1 MEMKLFRKDE
11 VSCMKTSNYNI
22 IFEHRSK
29 NLAFNSATCALAE
42 VNDTFFR
49 LLNEIEQN
57 NFCKENL
64 NEEDLKI
71 FKSMK
76 KCGFIVDDCLDE
88 IEFLK
93 FKSYQGRFNTDNLRL
108 TIAPTFACNFA
119 CPYCYENT
127 KNEIMTESVIKAICE
142 EVHAA
147 AECKKRIYITW
158 YGGEPLL
165 AKNII
170 WHLSE
175 NFLKDCENFGAHY
188 SARIVTNGYLID
200 AETVEKFKNYK
211 ITNAQ
216 ITIDG
221 PPDIHNNRRK
231 LKNSSKPTFEIIL
244 QNTRKLLE
252 AGIRVDIRVNVDKTN
267 EEHVEELLDI
277 LLSYQ
282 LEKAFLYIGHVEVST
297 EFCQSI
303 SGNCLS
309 TKEYALKFVDFER
322 LLLKKGFHSDN
333 YPLYPRAKSNNCG
346 ADSITSKVVAPDG
359 SLYKCWH
366 DMSFPDKSIGNIKDK
381 SVLNGSNI
389 MSQVK
394 YMLFDP
400 LKKQKCVKCNI
411 LPICMGGCPTTS
423 NETVCQKWKYSLIE
437 TLKVKYDVLL
447 KN

>member
-1 MEMKLFRKDE
+1 MFTKKEL
-11 VSCMKTSNYNI
+11 SLIKTSNYNI
-22 IFEHRSK
+22 IFEHKSK
-29 NLAFNSATCALAE
+29 KLAFNSVTCALAE

-49 LLNEIEQN
+49 LLNEIEGN
-57 NFCKENL
+57 NFYEENL

-71 FKSMK
+71 FKNMK
-76 KCGFIVDDCLDE
+76 KGGFIVDDCLDE

-93 FKSYQGRFNTDNLRL
+93 FKSYKGRFNTDSLRL

-127 KNEIMTESVIKAICE
+127 KNEVMSESIINAICK
-142 EVHAA
+142 EVHDA
-147 AECKKRIYITW
+147 AEYKKRIYITW

-165 AKNII
+165 TKNII
-170 WHLSE
+170 WHISE
-175 NFLKDCENFGAHY
+175 QFLKDCKNFSAEY

-200 AETVEKFKNYK
+200 DETVEKFKNYR
-211 ITNAQ
+211 IIRAQ

-231 LKNSSKPTFEIIL
+231 LKNSSEPTFEVIL
-244 QNTRKLLE
+244 QNVKKLLD
-252 AGIRVDIRVNVDKTN
+252 AGIQVDIRINVDKTN
-267 EEHVEELLDI
+267 EEQVEELLDI
-277 LLSYQ
+277 LLSYH
-282 LEKAFLYIGHVEVST
+282 LENAFIYLGHVEAST

-303 SGNCLS
+303 SENCLS
-309 TKEYALKFVDFER
+309 MKDYALKFVDFEK

-333 YPLYPRAKSNNCG
+333 YPMYPRAKSNNCG
-346 ADSITSKVVAPDG
+346 ADSITSKVIAPDG

-381 SVLNGSNI
+381 SALNGKNI

-394 YMLFDP
+394 YMLFNP
-400 LKKQKCVKCNI
+400 LKNKKCEQCNV

-423 NETVCQKWKYSLIE
+423 NDVVCQKWKYSLIE
-437 TLKVKYDVLL
+437 TLKVKYEVLL
-447 KN
+447 KK